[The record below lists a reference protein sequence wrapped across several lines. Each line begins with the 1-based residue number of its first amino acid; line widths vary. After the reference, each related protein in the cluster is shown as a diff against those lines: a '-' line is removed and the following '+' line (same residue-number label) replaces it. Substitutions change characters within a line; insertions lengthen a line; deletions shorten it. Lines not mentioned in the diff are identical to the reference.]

1 MQLNIGNEGVS
12 YHIDV
17 PFLIT
22 TDHVHHLI
30 VRFSAIKNIVKES
43 SDASFLNRLF
53 GKAFSDTDISK
64 IEKLLNLVQSQEQEK
79 VVVKIKGKDCII
91 SPG

>member
-30 VRFSAIKNIVKES
+30 VGFSAIKNIVKES

-64 IEKLLNLVQSQEQEK
+64 IEKLLILFSLKNK
-79 VVVKIKGKDCII
+79 RK
-91 SPG
+91 